1 MQPRLSGGGFGFIAF
16 PAEFREDSELIAGAR
31 GAALVAGLPKYAP
44 LPYERSLRLRRVAD
58 LRKQKNKRPD
68 ELLARPAQEKI
79 CFSTYRARFRPI
91 TKTPIRPDPSR
102 IMVAGSGTDG
112 LGEAVIDAEYDVE
125 IARPA
130 VISDS
135 SI

>member
-31 GAALVAGLPKYAP
+31 GAALFAGLPKYAP
-44 LPYERSLRLRRVAD
+44 LRSLRQRRVAD